1 MGPSRVV
8 IGVPVD
14 SAGIGGGL
22 ELAPIVLRRLGLR
35 GAVGARRDFND
46 MPVRIRGGRDP
57 ESGVI
62 GFSDVSEM
70 TREVRGQVAALLADG
85 ILPVIAGGCCSY
97 LPGALAGA
105 RDVFGSVGLAYVDGH
120 IDLYDGKTSPTGECA
135 DMPLAVVLGHGPE
148 AFAPPMGKRI
158 VIATQDVAL
167 LGARDLE
174 DAAKA
179 GSALPADYGLTLHD
193 PDTLRE
199 TGLARAG
206 EEAAARLA
214 ASPGRFWLHLDYD
227 VLDAD
232 AFPAVDYRMPGG
244 LLPDELVELIRPLFS
259 SDAMIG
265 LSLACYNPDLDD
277 ADFTSGKLAVDI
289 LRRAFDR

>member
-1 MGPSRVV
+1 
-8 IGVPVD
+8 
-14 SAGIGGGL
+14 
-22 ELAPIVLRRLGLR
+22 
-35 GAVGARRDFND
+35 
-46 MPVRIRGGRDP
+46 
-57 ESGVI
+57 
-62 GFSDVSEM
+62 M

-85 ILPVIAGGCCSY
+85 IVPAIAGGCCSY

-135 DMPLAVVLGHGPE
+135 DMPLAIVLGHGPE
-148 AFAPPMGKRI
+148 AFTPPMGKRA
-158 VIATQDVAL
+158 VIAAQDVAL
-167 LGARDLE
+167 LGARDAE
-174 DAAKA
+174 EAGKF

-193 PDTLRE
+193 PDALRA
-199 TGLARAG
+199 TSFARAG

-244 LLPDELVELIRPLFS
+244 LQPDELVALIRPLVR

-289 LRRAFDR
+289 LARALGA